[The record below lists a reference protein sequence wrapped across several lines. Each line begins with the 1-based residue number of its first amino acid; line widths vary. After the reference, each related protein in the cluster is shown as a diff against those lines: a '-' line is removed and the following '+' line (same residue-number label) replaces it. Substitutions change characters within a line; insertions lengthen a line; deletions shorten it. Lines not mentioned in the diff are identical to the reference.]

1 MIEYNL
7 INILLKKDK
16 YNLFYNT
23 VLNNIQNTELKKI
36 LYSLKVLHQSS
47 SKEECS
53 VEELEMCF
61 LTEYPSLK
69 ESEKKIFEVIFE
81 RIRKTEIDESLVD
94 KYLTSL
100 RNKSLAHS
108 IATAALEVY
117 EDRKDISSV
126 LDLISQVDL
135 ALPITDEIKFVTS
148 DLNEL
153 YNSHSVKQGLR
164 WRLKFLNESLGS
176 LRKGDFGFLFARPES
191 GKTTFLASEVSF
203 MAQQV
208 TPDHPILWCNNEE
221 QGEKVMRRIYSATL
235 GKTEREIFSAIDT
248 NQDSYQTAVGGRL
261 ILLDEA
267 SLTKQYLDKVI
278 KKVNPSLI
286 IFDQIDKI
294 KGFDADRNDLV
305 LGKTYQWAREVAKT
319 YCPVIAVCQADG
331 TGEGVKWL
339 TMGHV
344 ADAKTAKQAEADW
357 ILGIGKSNDEG
368 YEYIRYLNISKN
380 KLSGD
385 EDSVPSLRHGRA
397 EVLIKP
403 EVARYEDIDFS

>member
-16 YNLFYNT
+16 YNLFFNT
-23 VLNNIQNTELKKI
+23 VLNNIQNAELKKI
-36 LYSLKVLHQSS
+36 LHALKVIHDSG
-47 SKEECS
+47 SKEDYS
-53 VEELEMCF
+53 IDDLELGF

-69 ESEKKIFEVIFE
+69 DSEKKIFELIFE
-81 RIRKTEIDESLVD
+81 RIKKSEVDETLLESYLRKLKE
-94 KYLTSL
+94 
-100 RNKSLAHS
+100 KSLAHS
-108 IATAALEVY
+108 IAVAALDVHEG
-117 EDRKDISSV
+117 RKDISSV
-126 LDLISQVDL
+126 IELTSQLGVDQ
-135 ALPITDEIKFVTS
+135 PITDEIKFVTS

-153 YNSHSVKQGLR
+153 YNSHSVKRGLR
-164 WRLKFLNESLGS
+164 WRLTGLNQSLGS

-191 GKTTFLASEVSF
+191 GKTTFLASEVSY

-208 TPDHPILWCNNEE
+208 PEDRPILWCNNEE
-221 QGEKVMRRIYSATL
+221 QGEKVMRRIYSAAL
-235 GKTEREIFSAIDT
+235 GRTEREIFADIT
-248 NQDSYQTAVGGRL
+248 RYQEAYNKRVGHKL
-261 ILLDEA
+261 VLLDEA

-278 KKVNPSLI
+278 KQVNPSLI

-331 TGEGVKWL
+331 AGEGVKWL

-344 ADAKTAKQAEADW
+344 SDAKTSKQAEADW

-368 YEYIRYLNISKN
+368 FEYIRYMNISKN

-385 EDSVPSLRHGRA
+385 EDSIPSMRHGRF
-397 EVLIKP
+397 ETLIRP
-403 EVARYEDIDFS
+403 DIARYEDINYE